1 MAWKMSGQDVEQ
13 GCLACAVGAD
23 QAIDSARLEGIA
35 EILDGA
41 QRTERNADSVALQG
55 EAVHDGLPSPGARGA
70 SDAVLGAGW
79 DVGAARW
86 ARRKRV

>member
-1 MAWKMSGQDVEQ
+1 MADLRGDAHVLQYRHFGKDLGDLEASADTDATAMAWKMSGQDVEQ

-41 QRTERNADSVALQG
+41 QRT
-55 EAVHDGLPSPGARGA
+55 
-70 SDAVLGAGW
+70 
-79 DVGAARW
+79 
-86 ARRKRV
+86 